1 MADKKTKKSD
11 DKKGEKLPRFS
22 FFSSMDPVRKSNL
35 FKCAGVVVFIFVIF
49 TFVSVVS
56 YLFTWKADQSLLS
69 QPDMM
74 SAGVD
79 VENWGGKAGYKW
91 SRFLVSGFLGLGS
104 FAFVFLLGAVAYRLF
119 YWQRSIGLMKT
130 SLVTVSGAFLAS
142 LLLSLFGSGNEFG
155 GGLGGD
161 AGYAVV
167 TGMRNLFGGIVTV
180 CILLALSVVWLL
192 FVSGRFSAW
201 FAKTGDRKTV
211 NPEAEASGTLA
222 GKDAAD
228 ASGAEGIPSDEGGNP
243 SVPDAEGAEMD
254 EDWTLDAEEAAADEG
269 QETGWSAEGD
279 AAAEQEGDASSD
291 AGDMTWC
298 NVPEGQGSQAGMHI
312 GDRAAEA
319 GGEAIAGKGKTD
331 GQGEPGTAGSG
342 ADAGID
348 EVIRNY
354 DVTTEVKEELPRID
368 NREELQRFTFPPLD
382 LLDDY
387 AGGQHQVSQQELDTN
402 NNMIRATL
410 QNYRV
415 EVTKVTAVVGP
426 TVTLYKVVPA
436 PGVKV
441 SSIENLHRE
450 IAMALNAKGVRIVT
464 LPDCVGIEVANS
476 TPSIVPLKAMF
487 NDAAFRE
494 SKAELPVAI
503 GYTITKRVKIFDLAD
518 APHLLIA
525 GATKQGKSV
534 GLNVIVSSLLYAKHP
549 SELKFVFIDPKMV
562 EFTAYE
568 SLIRHYLAVLPLAA
582 SEQDEKS
589 NAIVK
594 DPKTAEEVLN
604 SLCIEMDERYKLLAL
619 AGVNNLKLYN
629 EKYRDRHLLPT
640 EGHKFLPY
648 LVVVIDEYADLTMAG
663 GTGPEARKSAK
674 SIEAS
679 IVRLAQKGR
688 AAGIHVIIATQRPSV
703 NVITGLI
710 KTNFPTRIAFRV
722 VSRIDSSTILDT
734 SGAENLIGRGDMLY
748 YAGVDMER
756 VQCALVSMEE
766 INRITRFIEKQT
778 GYRQCYNTPYY
789 LPVPVSQDGEAGG
802 GMIDMQN
809 LDPLFEDAA
818 RLVVQTQKGSTS
830 DLQRKMGMGYA
841 RAGRVMD
848 QLESAGIVGPQEGS
862 KPRQVLVA
870 DLTEL
875 EEIMAPFL
883 QQ

>member
-1 MADKKTKKSD
+1 MAAKNTI
-11 DKKGEKLPRFS
+11 KGSEKQSEKLPRFS
-22 FFSSMDPVRKSNL
+22 FFSDMSPERKSNL
-35 FKCAGVVVFIFVIF
+35 LKCAGVAVFVFVVF
-49 TFVSVVS
+49 TFVSIVS

-69 QPDMM
+69 QSDML
-74 SAGVD
+74 SKS
-79 VENWGGKAGYKW
+79 VEVANWGGKLGYKW
-91 SRFLVSGFLGLGS
+91 SRFLVSDFLGLGS

-119 YWQRSIGLMKT
+119 FWRRSIGLAKT
-130 SLVTVSGAFLAS
+130 ALVTVSGAFLAA
-142 LLLSLFGSGNEFG
+142 LILSLPGSGSAFG

-161 AGYAVV
+161 AGYAAVS
-167 TGMRNLFGGIVTV
+167 GMDNLFGRVVTC
-180 CILLALSVVWLL
+180 CILLALIVVWLL
-192 FVSGRFSAW
+192 FVSGRFSVW
-201 FAKTGDRKTV
+201 FAGTGERNEKS
-211 NPEAEASGTLA
+211 PESEKESDAESGQSDADAPGPDNTGNDSAAGEEDAIPFPDGGLDEDYEESEASLA
-222 GKDAAD
+222 GC
-228 ASGAEGIPSDEGGNP
+228 GCTNGGDEYLP
-243 SVPDAEGAEMD
+243 
-254 EDWTLDAEEAAADEG
+254 
-269 QETGWSAEGD
+269 
-279 AAAEQEGDASSD
+279 AAEPYCPACDDGQDSAMVEDSAVSPQPDASS
-291 AGDMTWC
+291 GD
-298 NVPEGQGSQAGMHI
+298 GA
-312 GDRAAEA
+312 D
-319 GGEAIAGKGKTD
+319 
-331 GQGEPGTAGSG
+331 EPGC
-342 ADAGID
+342 DM
-348 EVIRNY
+348 EVVRNY
-354 DVTTEVKEELPRID
+354 DFTQKVTAELPRID
-368 NREELQRFTFPPLD
+368 NREELQKYNFPSLD
-382 LLDDY
+382 LLEDY
-387 AGGQHQVSQQELDTN
+387 AEGQHQVSQQELDTN

-415 EVTKVTAVVGP
+415 EVNRVTAVVGP

-487 NDAAFRE
+487 NDVSFRE
-494 SKAELPVAI
+494 SKAELPVAV

-568 SLIRHYLAVLPLAA
+568 SLIKHYLAVLPLAA
-582 SEQDEKS
+582 SEQDERS

-594 DPKTAEEVLN
+594 DPKQAEAVLN
-604 SLCIEMDERYKLLAL
+604 SLCIEMDERYKLLSL
-619 AGVNNLKLYN
+619 SGENNLKLYN
-629 EKYRDRHLLPT
+629 EKYKDRRLLPT
-640 EGHKFLPY
+640 DGHKYLPY

-674 SIEAS
+674 SIESS

-748 YAGVDMER
+748 YAGVEMER
-756 VQCALVSMEE
+756 VQCALVSMAE
-766 INRITRFIEKQT
+766 INRITSFIGSQT

-789 LPVPVSQDGEAGG
+789 LPVPVSQDGESGG

-809 LDPLFEDAA
+809 IDPLFEDAA

-848 QLESAGIVGPQEGS
+848 QLEAAGIVGPQEGS

-870 DLTEL
+870 DLIEL
-875 EEIMAPFL
+875 EEVIAPFM